1 MGRLVHEDELYQLKN
16 ASFYV
21 KETPLTEAT
30 KLNGIEWQGRIV
42 IIATAHRK
50 RYTDNSGWSSW
61 TDGVPPSQSDLAP
74 LVEARSLFDKGFSK
88 KNGQWEI
95 GEDGKDTDG
104 KSTHTK
110 PDCSTIPP
118 G

>member
-1 MGRLVHEDELYQLKN
+1 MNRLVHEDEFYQLKS

-30 KLNGIEWQGRIV
+30 KLNGIEWQGRIMFV
-42 IIATAHRK
+42 ASAYRK
-50 RYTDNSGWSSW
+50 RSANWGWTSW
-61 TDGVPPSQSDLAP
+61 QDGVPPTQSDLAP
-74 LVEARSLFDKGFSK
+74 LVDAHSVLDKGFSK

-95 GEDGKDTDG
+95 GEDGKEIAD
-104 KSTHTK
+104 KPSHIK
-110 PDCSTIPP
+110 PDCSEIPS